1 MALQRACEH
10 PHPAGV
16 YVHLYPETEV
26 HFNRARTHL
35 DGASHLYGEEVTVRV
50 P

>member
-1 MALQRACEH
+1 
-10 PHPAGV
+10 V
-16 YVHLYPETEV
+16 YVHLYPEAEV